1 MCVVFGTVPPT
12 LLLFTYIIYKEEKP
26 RRHVRDFFIL
36 KLKSRRLA
44 AANEEQIKGKPVHIH
59 FRSLCLAVVCV
70 HIPLR
75 ISQRRSMLVLINRSF
90 EFKKREDFVC
100 WTIAT
105 RIISFYLIKFEGE
118 GGTSL
123 LSCPLFCLRGEI
135 DGCVAMATSYR
146 TLRRAAQKTK
156 GILVF
161 ALKLVWQSSF
171 HVRLRFVSNFPVWIE
186 RRNEDDACRLVMSSF
201 KCLAFSRGT
210 RPIANPNLIL
220 IFELSWLTFQP
231 F

>member
-105 RIISFYLIKFEGE
+105 RIISFYLIKFEG
-118 GGTSL
+118 GGRYKFVD
-123 LSCPLFCLRGEI
+123 LSPVLFAWRN
-135 DGCVAMATSYR
+135 R
-146 TLRRAAQKTK
+146 WLRRHGDVLSHLEKGSTK
-156 GILVF
+156 N
-161 ALKLVWQSSF
+161 Q
-171 HVRLRFVSNFPVWIE
+171 
-186 RRNEDDACRLVMSSF
+186 RN
-201 KCLAFSRGT
+201 SR
-210 RPIANPNLIL
+210 ICIKN
-220 IFELSWLTFQP
+220 
-231 F
+231 